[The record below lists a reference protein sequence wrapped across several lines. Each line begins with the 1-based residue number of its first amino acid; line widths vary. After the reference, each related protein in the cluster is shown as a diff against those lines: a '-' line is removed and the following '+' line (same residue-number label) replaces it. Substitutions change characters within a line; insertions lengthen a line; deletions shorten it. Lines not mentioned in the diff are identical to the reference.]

1 MAKSGRKIRIRQLS
15 GGGAIPVAGAR
26 TDNMTI
32 TASAVDITDKDD
44 AGWRTVLAEA
54 GSRTISAD
62 VEGVLIN
69 DAVMSVAVGAGSALL
84 ADHSVEIENIGVIA
98 GDWFLNSF
106 AVTGQMADAVTFTA
120 TLESGELLGF
130 LILAVAPAITGTT
143 EEGETLTV
151 SNGTWT
157 GSPSYARQ
165 WQRNTGAGFG
175 NISGATSATYV
186 LQAGD
191 VGATIRCLVTA
202 TASFGSIV
210 GISNTVGPITA

>member
-1 MAKSGRKIRIRQLS
+1 MASSGRKMRIRQLTGNS
-15 GGGAIPVAGAR
+15 AVPVAGAR
-26 TDNMTI
+26 ADNLTI
-32 TASAVDITDKDD
+32 TNEAIDITDKDS
-44 AGWRTVLAEA
+44 AGWRTLLADA

-62 VEGVLIN
+62 VEGILKDDDVL
-69 DAVMSVAVGAGSALL
+69 SVAQGTGSALL
-84 ADHSVEIENIGVIA
+84 EDHSVEIENLGLLA
-98 GDWFLNSF
+98 GKFFLTNF
-106 AVTGQMADAVTFTA
+106 QVTGEMTDAVTFRA
-120 TLESGELLGF
+120 NLESSGAIAA
-130 LILAVAPAITGTT
+130 LIVTVAPAITGTT

-157 GSPSYARQ
+157 GTPSYARQ
-165 WQRNTGAGFG
+165 WQRNTGAGFA

-210 GISNTVGPITA
+210 GISNTVGPITT